1 MRTEKHTINFY
12 KYTLDAIKFINS
24 SNLDYIDKLCK
35 INNILST
42 STAKVNKTILIVD
55 EYGIL
60 DN

>member
-12 KYTLDAIKFINS
+12 KHTLDAIKFINS